1 MGRGISFGGSNMNNE
16 YWERY
21 KEYRMAGLSPE
32 QSMIKAHEAM
42 IGIV

>member
-1 MGRGISFGGSNMNNE
+1 MIKFGGSDMNDE
-16 YWERY
+16 YWKRY
-21 KEYRMAGLSPE
+21 KEYRVGGLSPE